1 MNAKMSDAE
10 AVVQRQLDA
19 YNARDI
25 DAFMAVWADDA
36 RCFEHPAKLLAQGA
50 DEIRARHAL
59 RFKEANL
66 SARLIHRMSVGN
78 KVIDREIVTRT
89 FPDGPGTIDVIAIHE
104 VVGDKIANAW
114 FIFGT
119 PVLENT

>member
-1 MNAKMSDAE
+1 MNPQASDAE
-10 AVVQRQLDA
+10 AVVQCQLDT

-36 RCFEHPAKLLAQGA
+36 KCFEHPAKLLASGA
-50 DEIRARHAL
+50 AEIRARHEA

-66 SARLIHRMSVGN
+66 FARLVHRVSVGN
-78 KVIDREIVTRT
+78 KVVDREIVTRS
-89 FPDGPGTIDVIAIHE
+89 FPEGPGTLDVIAIYE
-104 VVGDKIANAW
+104 IASGKIANAW

-119 PVLENT
+119 PVLNNQ